1 MKRTRI
7 GCVLMAA
14 GNSTRFGGNKLLTDF
29 FGKTLIERAMEAIP
43 RDKLCR
49 AAVVSQYDEAL
60 SMALD
65 FDFLAVKN
73 ERRRMASAA
82 PYGLASMHWATW
94 TPPCSW

>member
-49 AAVVSQYDEAL
+49 PAVLRQ
-60 SMALD
+60 
-65 FDFLAVKN
+65 
-73 ERRRMASAA
+73 
-82 PYGLASMHWATW
+82 
-94 TPPCSW
+94 

>member
-65 FDFLAVKN
+65 FDYHGEKRQ
-73 ERRRMASAA
+73 EEMASAA
-82 PYGLASMHWATW
+82 PYGLASTRWGMW